1 MFIAPHRKGWSVPHW
16 LVEHGGTGWS
26 RCNAISSISN
36 VAAPARP
43 TTMRP
48 ARNSLPNVE
57 VLSYRLDCAQLRRRV
72 RYADICDDRNPI
84 KPRHDFAQ
92 ETHSGHGSSRW
103 SPDHGPPRTTPS
115 KRSQK
120 KAHRPVRG
128 GSAHGPG
135 SSRWSNGHGPPPP
148 PQRDR
153 MAPERRG
160 PVRWLCKASRKLF
173 HSGTLETVSTFYWAA
188 GFLKALGGRHA
199 GFVHL
204 SEDQPPSSHAGPY
217 GREKPSLGVEKDA
230 PSSMSPLRRAA
241 QGFRARC
248 FPRIRPAGPTR
259 SDGARQA
266 ACCFYVVLTNS
277 AYCAGWLA
285 PGVCPR

>member
-1 MFIAPHRKGWSVPHW
+1 MAPQ
-16 LVEHGGTGWS
+16 GG
-26 RCNAISSISN
+26 
-36 VAAPARP
+36 
-43 TTMRP
+43 
-48 ARNSLPNVE
+48 
-57 VLSYRLDCAQLRRRV
+57 
-72 RYADICDDRNPI
+72 
-84 KPRHDFAQ
+84 
-92 ETHSGHGSSRW
+92 
-103 SPDHGPPRTTPS
+103 PRTTD
-115 KRSQK
+115 
-120 KAHRPVRG
+120 H
-128 GSAHGPG
+128 
-135 SSRWSNGHGPPPP
+135 HGPPP
-148 PQRDR
+148 QRDRKRRLTGQSEGAAHTDQAPRGGPTDTDHHPLKGDR